1 MLKIMNIDIDIGIT
15 LLYRLWTVFAGA
27 VLLFVIPVY
36 LSPSEQGYYFT
47 IASLIALQV
56 FFELGFNFVVTQTIS
71 HEMGKV
77 NITENLKLYGNTNSL
92 LKIRSL
98 IDSLHKWYIKIA
110 LTFFTVVFI
119 LGVIFFYNSALPVMR
134 WMPVWAAVAFF
145 SAVNLYFG
153 PYYSVIEGFGFV
165 AKVAKIR
172 LIQSI
177 FGYFVFVLV
186 LMFGYGLYALPCIS
200 GMTAVITVFWITRTF
215 KAIKFEPDLDSK
227 TIEICCD
234 EQISWKRDI
243 LPLQWKLAI
252 SWFSGYLIFQLFNP
266 VLFKNQGAEVA
277 GKVGL
282 ALTIF
287 STILSISM
295 SWVNAKVPTI
305 SRHIAN
311 ADFKFVNGIFRRLV
325 LKSSIVNL
333 TIIVLFDLFVIFL
346 GAFES
351 SLVHRLP
358 TLDILLMLSLVSLI
372 NHLIFCM
379 ALYMRA
385 FKDEPLLIC
394 SLVSGV
400 IISILV
406 FFGSLYSANVT
417 ILFYLLV
424 TAFVSFP
431 WVLFVFIRYRQGVA
445 LK

>member
-1 MLKIMNIDIDIGIT
+1 MLKKMNIDIDIGIT

-47 IASLIALQV
+47 IASLVALQV

-77 NITENLKLYGNTNSL
+77 NITENLKLDGNIDSL

-98 IDSLHKWYIKIA
+98 IDSLHKWYIYIA
-110 LTFFTVVFI
+110 STFFTVVFI
-119 LGVIFFYNSALPVMR
+119 FGIIFFYNSALPAMR

-145 SAVNLYFG
+145 AAVNLYYG

-177 FGYFVFVLV
+177 IGYLSFVLV
-186 LMFGYGLYALPCIS
+186 LMFDYGLYALPCIS
-200 GMTAVITVFWITRTF
+200 GMAALITVFWITRTF
-215 KAIKFEPDLDSK
+215 KSIKFESDLDNK
-227 TIEICCD
+227 AIGVRCD
-234 EQISWKRDI
+234 DLISWKRDI

-266 VLFKNQGAEVA
+266 FLFKNQGAEVA

-295 SWVNAKVPTI
+295 SWVNAKVPTM
-305 SRHIAN
+305 SRYIAN
-311 ADFKFVNGIFRRLV
+311 ADFKFVNGLFRRLV

-333 TIIVLFDLFVIFL
+333 IVIVSFDLFVIFL
-346 GAFES
+346 GEFEF

-358 TLDILLMLSLVSLI
+358 TLDVLLMLSLVALI

-406 FFGSLYSANVT
+406 FFGSLYSANIT